1 MPATK
6 KRETGRMKATPFQDS
21 FSPDVSP
28 STSTR
33 FQPTNDH
40 EIGYIAP
47 PSNGN
52 ILMNNTLLKHLCEI
66 NPTLLRKVMAEAL
79 GTFLLMFCIGGII
92 GNMAFMGIKAG
103 LMEYAVTAALTVIV
117 LVFSI
122 GSISGAHLN
131 PAVTIAFA
139 TVGPFPLSEALLYV
153 LAQVGGSVLA
163 AYIVPLVYGIEAE
176 IMMTRPLHGCAAA
189 FWVEFFATFIVLFL
203 TTSLFNNPK
212 SLGEL
217 SGFVAGVTIGL
228 GVLIS
233 GPVSGGSMNP
243 ARSLGPALISWRFDH
258 LWVYLL
264 APTIGAIVGVL
275 VYRILRLQG
284 WSCESEIC
292 TTPLQGSRESL
303 H

>member
-1 MPATK
+1 
-6 KRETGRMKATPFQDS
+6 MKATPFQDS
-21 FSPDVSP
+21 FSPHASP

-33 FQPTNDH
+33 FDQPSNDQ
-40 EIGYIAP
+40 EFGCITP
-47 PSNGN
+47 PSIVN
-52 ILMNNTLLKHLCEI
+52 IPRNRPLFESPCEI
-66 NPTLLRKVMAEAL
+66 NPTFIRKVMAEAL

-103 LMEYAVTAALTVIV
+103 LMEYAVTAALTVVV

-139 TVGPFPLSEALLYV
+139 AVGPFPWPEVPLYV
-153 LAQVGGSVLA
+153 LAQVGGSVSA

-176 IMMTRPLHGCAAA
+176 IMMTMPLHGCTAA
-189 FWVEFFATFIVLFL
+189 FWVEFLATFIVLFL
-203 TTSLFNNPK
+203 TTSLFNDPK
-212 SLGEL
+212 PMGQM

-228 GVLIS
+228 GVLIT

-264 APTIGAIVGVL
+264 APTLGAIVGVS

-284 WSCESEIC
+284 WSCQSEMC
-292 TTPLQGSRESL
+292 TTPLQASRGSL